1 MLNWL
6 ILRSERFINMDFVW
20 ETVHP
25 DSSLDAELVYLSPVY
40 LVSYIKGPK
49 RPRKDF
55 GKPPRI
61 KISIREYMFGT

>member
-1 MLNWL
+1 
-6 ILRSERFINMDFVW
+6 MDFVW